1 MGGEEAGGNG
11 GTRETKRETGQV
23 WRVRTL
29 LSVPCSFIHAPMSP
43 LPMFTLFTSSVFSA
57 LLPLLRLSHQEGISC
72 VIEFVHVEKTIQ
84 DRKILYAWYFV
95 YMSDRMSVT
104 LNWDRLC
111 VVCEKEG
118 EVLSREEVLAY
129 LQQGADETFRRIH
142 YFKSFT
148 IGGLFCFYIL

>member
-1 MGGEEAGGNG
+1 MGGEEAGGSA

-23 WRVRTL
+23 WRARRVL
-29 LSVPCSFIHAPMSP
+29 PMSP

-57 LLPLLRLSHQEGISC
+57 LLPLLHLSHQEGISC

-111 VVCEKEG
+111 VVCENEG
-118 EVLSREEVLAY
+118 EALSREEVLGY
-129 LQQGADETFRRIH
+129 LQQEADETFMRIY

-148 IGGLFCFYIL
+148 IGGLFCFFYIL

>member
-1 MGGEEAGGNG
+1 MGEEEAGGNG
-11 GTRETKRETGQV
+11 GMRETKRETGQV
-23 WRVRTL
+23 WRVRTV
-29 LSVPCSFIHAPMSP
+29 LSVPCSFIHAPVSP

-57 LLPLLRLSHQEGISC
+57 LLPLLRRSHQEGISC

-111 VVCEKEG
+111 V
-118 EVLSREEVLAY
+118 
-129 LQQGADETFRRIH
+129 
-142 YFKSFT
+142 
-148 IGGLFCFYIL
+148 FCVKKRARC